1 MSIKRTL
8 SPSKKIEPVAK
19 RLKIDETFTL
29 LNSKLHEAVKKDQV
43 TLVTQLLEQGAI
55 VDLKDEEGYTPL
67 FKAVLEGKS
76 LNIIKEL
83 LKYGSNPMAKSFKT
97 DGTILHFACG
107 YMGGKIR
114 FEVVE
119 ELLKHGVEINA
130 KATLGQTPLFEASL
144 QGKRAENGANNEVTD
159 DALKVVKLLLE
170 KGANLNAIANGQKLT
185 ANVDI
190 LNELLKNG
198 SCDVNFTNIYGE
210 TPFLLALKNG
220 HVEVA
225 EKLFEISDVK
235 NLDIEDVSGKT
246 PLYHASKNGLTS
258 IVALLLQTKK
268 VNINANNWQMKR
280 TPLHIAVTNGHT
292 EIVRMLLKAGA
303 DVNIADYYR
312 TPLHTALKK
321 GHEAIAKQLLDVGAN
336 YEAITKQLLD
346 VGANLDSRDY
356 WGKSSLD
363 VANSLEID
371 SSVKEVVLKHVSSKS
386 SNPQNSPVT
395 EVNKQSKIEDEH
407 VPEKAKPNE
416 VVSKPDKSKDVINQK
431 AEIDNLDA
439 SIEKDAVFE
448 MSF

>member
-280 TPLHIAVTNGHT
+280 TPLHIAVKKGHM
-292 EIVRMLLKAGA
+292 EIVKMLLQAGA

-312 TPLHTALKK
+312 TPLHTALKN
-321 GHEAIAKQLLDVGAN
+321 GHEAIVKELLDA
-336 YEAITKQLLD
+336 
-346 VGANLDSRDY
+346 GANLDPRDSRDY
-356 WGKSSLD
+356 WGKSPLD
-363 VANSLEID
+363 VANSLDINISMKEI
-371 SSVKEVVLKHVSSKS
+371 VLKHVSKPSDD
-386 SNPQNSPVT
+386 SPVT
-395 EVNKQSKIEDEH
+395 EVNEQSKIEDEH

>member
-1 MSIKRTL
+1 MSIKRSL
-8 SPSKKIEPVAK
+8 SPSKKVEPMAK

-29 LNSKLHEAVKKDQV
+29 LNAKLHEAVKKDQV

-67 FKAVLEGKS
+67 FNAIKGGKDI
-76 LNIIKEL
+76 NIIKEL
-83 LKYGSNPMAKSFKT
+83 LKYGSNPMAKSTKT

-119 ELLKHGVEINA
+119 ELLKHGAEINA
-130 KATLGQTPLFEASL
+130 KNALGLTPLFEASL
-144 QGKRAENGANNEVTD
+144 HGKETEKDANDDVTD

-170 KGANLNAIANGQKLT
+170 KGANLDAITNGQKIT
-185 ANVDI
+185 GNVEI

-210 TPFLLALKNG
+210 TPFLIALKNG
-220 HVEVA
+220 YTAVA
-225 EKLFEISDVK
+225 ERLFKVSDVK

-258 IVALLLQTKK
+258 IVALLLKTEK

-280 TPLHIAVTNGHT
+280 TPMHIAVKNGHM
-292 EIVRMLLKAGA
+292 EIVKMLLQAGA

-312 TPLHTALKK
+312 TPLHTALKN
-321 GHEAIAKQLLDVGAN
+321 GHEAIVKQLLDA
-336 YEAITKQLLD
+336 
-346 VGANLDSRDY
+346 GANLDSRDY

-363 VANSLEID
+363 VAYSLDID
-371 SSVKEVVLKHVSSKS
+371 ISIANIILKHVSKPSDD
-386 SNPQNSPVT
+386 SPVT
-395 EVNKQSKIEDEH
+395 EVNEQSKIEEEQI
-407 VPEKAKPNE
+407 PEEAKANNVASE
-416 VVSKPDKSKDVINQK
+416 PDKPKDVIYQK